1 MSGLEFEGDVSAA
14 TEAKAKLWT
23 FEAIG
28 PKAQVKAIG
37 PKAQVKAVG
46 PKAQVKAIGPKAQ
59 VKAVK
64 FGFEAI
70 SGKLIVTDHYC
81 CSSILLHAETVST
94 NGSKN
99 KNCVYFSDHRAN
111 ALHNVLV
118 QFIGYVNNLLSVTL

>member
-1 MSGLEFEGDVSAA
+1 LSGLEFEGDVSAA
-14 TEAKAKLWT
+14 TEAKAKVWT
-23 FEAIG
+23 FEAKAIG

-37 PKAQVKAVG
+37 S
-46 PKAQVKAIGPKAQ
+46 KAQVKAIGPKAQ

-81 CSSILLHAETVST
+81 YSSILLHAETVST

-99 KNCVYFSDHRAN
+99 KNCVYFSD
-111 ALHNVLV
+111 
-118 QFIGYVNNLLSVTL
+118 QSKCST

>member
-23 FEAIG
+23 FEAE
-28 PKAQVKAIG
+28 AIG
-37 PKAQVKAVG
+37 S
-46 PKAQVKAIGPKAQ
+46 KAQVKAIGPKAQ